1 MQFAMYPTFET
12 EEEQIMR
19 LSRETA
25 AADAERLRASSTRPD
40 SAVVDGLA
48 HMFPEIEREVLTILL
63 SSHDG
68 QAERVVEELTMS
80 GAPSMERLGES
91 DDSLEQLQEEQELAE
106 AVRLS
111 TVDRYVSRV
120 ARVRAANE
128 AKRMYRLNALGL
140 MPPVEREV
148 SAGRPIEPL

>member
-1 MQFAMYPTFET
+1 MQSSLYPTFES

-25 AADAERLRASSTRPD
+25 AADAERARASSTD
-40 SAVVDGLA
+40 GMVDGLA
-48 HMFPEIEREVLTILL
+48 HMFPEIDREVLTILL
-63 SSHDG
+63 ASHDG

-80 GAPSMERLGES
+80 GAPPMQRVGES
-91 DDSLEQLQEEQELAE
+91 DDALALEQLQEEQELAE

-128 AKRMYRLNALGL
+128 AKREHRLATMGL
-140 MPPVEREV
+140 VPPVEREV
-148 SAGRPIEPL
+148 SAGRPIEPV

>member
-1 MQFAMYPTFET
+1 MQSSMYPTFES

-25 AADAERLRASSTRPD
+25 AADAERARASSTD
-40 SAVVDGLA
+40 GMVDGLA
-48 HMFPEIEREVLTILL
+48 HMFPEIDREVLTILL
-63 SSHDG
+63 ASHDG

-80 GAPSMERLGES
+80 GAPPMQRVGES
-91 DDSLEQLQEEQELAE
+91 DDALALEQLQEEQELAE

-128 AKRMYRLNALGL
+128 EKRVHRLNALGL
-140 MPPVEREV
+140 VPPVEREI
-148 SAGRPIEPL
+148 SSGQPIQPV